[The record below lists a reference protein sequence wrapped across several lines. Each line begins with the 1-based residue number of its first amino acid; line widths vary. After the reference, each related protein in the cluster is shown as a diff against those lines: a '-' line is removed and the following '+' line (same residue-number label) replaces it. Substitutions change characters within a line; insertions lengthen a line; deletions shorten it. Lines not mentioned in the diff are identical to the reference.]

1 MKYKRLGK
9 CGVKVS
15 EFCLGTMI
23 FGAQVN
29 EDTATKIIRRAID
42 LGVNFI
48 DTADVYARGKSEEIV
63 GKALKDMRREDI
75 VLATKVRQRM
85 GPSPN
90 DEGLSRKYIMHEVDE
105 SLHRLGTDYIDI
117 YYCHR
122 PSNAD
127 LRTGFT
133 GQPVPLE
140 ETLGALTDL
149 VRSGKVH
156 YLGCSNFPAWL
167 HCKALWVSDI
177 NGLERLNVSQP
188 VYNLL
193 NREIERE
200 ILPLCVDQG
209 IGVVPYSPLAGG
221 VLTGK
226 YKAGSPAPET
236 SRGAVDL
243 GWIKSHNFFWEDAEQ
258 ARILESLSRFSNERG
273 RPMTQVALAWL
284 MANPAVTSPIVGASS
299 VQQLEESLG
308 AAEVKLSTADLEKID
323 GIAPAMGPYFT

>member
-1 MKYKRLGK
+1 
-9 CGVKVS
+9 
-15 EFCLGTMI
+15 MI

-29 EDTATKIIRRAID
+29 EDTAANIIRRAID
-42 LGVNFI
+42 LGINFI

-63 GKALKDMRREDI
+63 GRAIKDRREDI

-85 GPSPN
+85 GPGPN
-90 DEGLSRKYIMHEVDE
+90 DEGLSRKYILHEVDE

-122 PSNAD
+122 PSNSD

-133 GQPVPLE
+133 GDPVPLN
-140 ETLGALTDL
+140 ETLGTLTDL
-149 VRSGKVH
+149 VKSRKVH

-167 HCKALWVSDI
+167 HCKALWVSEV
-177 NGLERLNVSQP
+177 NGLERFIVSQP

-193 NREIERE
+193 NREVERE
-200 ILPLCVDQG
+200 ILPLCADQG

-226 YKAGSPAPET
+226 YKAGSPAPDS

-243 GWIKSHNFFWEDAEQ
+243 AWIKSHNFFWEDMERAQ
-258 ARILESLSRFSNERG
+258 TLKGLDSFCNERG
-273 RPMTQVALAWL
+273 RPMVQVVLAWL
-284 MANPAVTSPIVGASS
+284 LANPVITAPIIGASS

-308 AAEVKLSTADLEKID
+308 ATEVNLSKADLERID
-323 GIAPAMGPYFT
+323 RIAPAMGPYFT

>member
-1 MKYKRLGK
+1 LRYKRLGK

-29 EDTATKIIRRAID
+29 EDTAANIVRRAID
-42 LGVNFI
+42 LGINFI
-48 DTADVYARGKSEEIV
+48 DTADVYTRGRSEEIV
-63 GKALKDMRREDI
+63 GKVIKDMRREDI

-85 GPSPN
+85 GPGPN

-105 SLHRLGTDYIDI
+105 SLRRLCTDYIDI

-127 LRTGFT
+127 LRTGFA
-133 GQPVPLE
+133 GEPVPLE

-177 NGLERLNVSQP
+177 NGLERFDVSQP

-209 IGVVPYSPLAGG
+209 IAVVPYSPLAGG

-226 YKAGSPAPET
+226 YKAGTPAPLS

-258 ARILESLSRFSNERG
+258 ARILESLHRFSNECG
-273 RPMTQVALAWL
+273 RPMAQVALAWL
-284 MANPAVTSPIVGASS
+284 LANPTVTAPIVGASS

-308 AAEVKLSTADLEKID
+308 AAEVNFSKADLEKID
-323 GIAPAMGPYFT
+323 GLAPAMGPYFT